1 MSALS
6 NVTTNKASTE
16 LAEKI
21 FAKTNQ
27 KYKEGLATSFELSQA
42 NNQVLQSQGNYVQ
55 SLLQLLNAKDQLQK
69 ALNQ

>member
-1 MSALS
+1 M
-6 NVTTNKASTE
+6 E

-21 FAKTNQ
+21 FVKTNQ

-42 NNQVLQSQGNYVQ
+42 NNQVLQSQGSYVQ